1 MPRNGYDNQNNYGNA
16 SGGYEDMYQSRPSA
30 RRPKADSRRAQAGAG
45 AHSAGAANCGYA
57 QDDPYP
63 QAANPYSRSAT
74 GTRYAKKSTTRR
86 KVLIGA
92 GVVAGVAVVGGAA
105 WAVSFV
111 SSVGTKL
118 NEGVDDETKAVLQDQ
133 QTSAQELTSN
143 WTDTSPFY
151 MLLLGVDSNEERL
164 SDDSEYG
171 SDESAYRSDTII
183 LTRIDPGNKIITLVS
198 IHRDTWCEE
207 INNKINAY
215 YSLGGASAMIEKI
228 ADFAGVNISHYA
240 SVNIDALVAVTDALG
255 GVEVNVPYTIDD
267 QEYMGDVAGGHLDAG
282 LQTLNGEQ
290 AQLFCRSRHAYD
302 DLGDG
307 DRYRAAN
314 QRLFIDA
321 CLTKL
326 MSSSPLDMV
335 NVINTA
341 VEYVT
346 TDLTLDQIVNLA
358 LALRGIDTSNNVYST
373 MNPTES
379 EYVNGGWYEF
389 NDDERWQTIMA
400 AVDAGEKPPVDTDYV
415 AVTDDINSSSHGESG
430 KSLTEVS
437 VSVRGCGGSTD
448 SIANIVSTLQNAG
461 VNAWD
466 AGEADLYLD
475 STQVIYDDPLEA
487 DVASEIATLIGST
500 ASAAGSDWAVTS
512 GADIMV
518 VVGAA

>member
-1 MPRNGYDNQNNYGNA
+1 MSRTGYDRQGADQDFGQPYDR
-16 SGGYEDMYQSRPSA
+16 YEGRPSAHRARPSA
-30 RRPKADSRRAQAGAG
+30 RREPAAAPSQGRAARAGMPEP
-45 AHSAGAANCGYA
+45 S
-57 QDDPYP
+57 
-63 QAANPYSRSAT
+63 ANPYSRT
-74 GTRYAKKSTTRR
+74 QGGVRYKKKGVTRR

-92 GVVAGVAVVGGAA
+92 GIGVGVVVVGGAA
-105 WAVSFV
+105 WAASFIG
-111 SSVGTKL
+111 SVGSRL
-118 NEGVDDETKAVLQDQ
+118 NEGVDDQTKAVLQDQ

-151 MLLLGVDSNEERL
+151 MLLLGVDSMEDRLEDEE
-164 SDDSEYG
+164 EYG
-171 SDESAYRSDTII
+171 SDESNYRSDTII
-183 LTRIDPGNKIITLVS
+183 LTRIDPGNKIVTLVS

-215 YSLGGASAMIEKI
+215 YSLGGASAVIEKI
-228 ADFAGVNISHYA
+228 SQFAGVPISHYA

-255 GVEVNVPYTIDD
+255 GVEVDVPYEINDT
-267 QEYMGDVAGGHLDAG
+267 EYMGHVNGGHLDAG

-290 AQLFCRSRHAYD
+290 AELFTRSRHAYD

-321 CLTKL
+321 CLKKL
-326 MSSSPLDMV
+326 MNSSPLDMV

-341 VEYVT
+341 VNYVT

-358 LALRGIDTSNNVYST
+358 LAMRGIDTSTSVYST

-389 NDDERWQTIMA
+389 NDDERWAQIMA

-415 AVTDDINSSSHGESG
+415 SVTDDINSASHGSEG
-430 KSLTEVS
+430 KSLTEVT

-448 SIANIVSTLQNAG
+448 YVAQIVSTLQGAG
-461 VNAWD
+461 VNAYD
-466 AGEADLYLD
+466 AGDADLYLD
-475 STQVIYDDPLEA
+475 TTQVIYDDPLEA
-487 DVASEIATLIGST
+487 DVAAQIAELIGST
-500 ASAAGSDWAVTS
+500 ASAAGSDWAVTA